1 MHGREEWVLVSMVL
15 NINTQKESFGPCFQT
30 IFNFLVTIVIST
42 FSQPYCNSYSQLNIE
57 ASIEKRKKI
66 VKSVTQK
73 GKLDK

>member
-30 IFNFLVTIVIST
+30 IFNFLVTIIIST

-57 ASIEKRKKI
+57 ASIEKRKK
-66 VKSVTQK
+66 K
-73 GKLDK
+73 KLSYTERKA